1 MRRKADNLK
10 SWAATKTRHK
20 GELVEEVDREE
31 LDLSPDEMRANPYKT
46 PPNKLT
52 SKGRP
57 R

>member
-46 PPNKLT
+46 PPNELT